1 MTKAIYFDMD
11 GTIANLY
18 GFANWVD
25 ALENYDP
32 TPYFD
37 AEPLFPLR
45 ALARRLAALQRKG
58 YHIGIVSWLS
68 KNSTSEYDFA
78 VAYGKKRWLHQ
89 HMPSINWD
97 EIVIVPY
104 GTPKSEVVKY
114 PDGILFDDEEKNRNN
129 WKGCAFNEK
138 VIIEVLE
145 DLK

>member
-1 MTKAIYFDMD
+1 
-11 GTIANLY
+11 
-18 GFANWVD
+18 
-25 ALENYDP
+25 
-32 TPYFD
+32 
-37 AEPLFPLR
+37 
-45 ALARRLAALQRKG
+45 
-58 YHIGIVSWLS
+58 
-68 KNSTSEYDFA
+68 
-78 VAYGKKRWLHQ
+78 
-89 HMPSINWD
+89 MPSINWD

>member
-11 GTIANLY
+11 GTIADLY
-18 GFANWVD
+18 GFENWLD
-25 ALENYDP
+25 ALCSNDP

-37 AEPLFPLR
+37 AKPLVSMK
-45 ALARRLAALQRKG
+45 ALARRLANLQRKG

-68 KNSTSEYDFA
+68 KGSTSEYDFA
-78 VAYGKKRWLHQ
+78 VSYGKKRWLKQ
-89 HMPSINWD
+89 HMPSVHWD

-104 GTPKSEVVKY
+104 GTPKEESVLY
-114 PDGILFDDEEKNRNN
+114 PDGVLFDDEDRNRRN

-138 VIIEVLE
+138 VIMEVLE